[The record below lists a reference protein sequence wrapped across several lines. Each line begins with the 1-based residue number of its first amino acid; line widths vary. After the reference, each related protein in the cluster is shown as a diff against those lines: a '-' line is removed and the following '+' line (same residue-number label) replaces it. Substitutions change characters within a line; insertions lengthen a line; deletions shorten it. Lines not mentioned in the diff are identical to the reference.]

1 MKIWFSKAQA
11 AACLLLA
18 ATLWGGPGLAH
29 ADTLTT
35 RSFSIQIQ
43 VNCAEGDVVCDDVT
57 YRGGNRRSG
66 ESISLRGKTLHS
78 LCADGVTP
86 CRFLGYEFRNGPFRY
101 LVFESGGLRV
111 TRGNKVLVDES
122 GEWQR

>member
-1 MKIWFSKAQA
+1 MTRLIRIPAGLF
-11 AACLLLA
+11 LA
-18 ATLWGGPGLAH
+18 ASLWGVPSLAH
-29 ADTLTT
+29 AGTLTT
-35 RSFSIQIQ
+35 ASFSIQIQ
-43 VNCAEGDVVCDDVT
+43 VKCAEGNVVCDDVR
-57 YRGGNRRSG
+57 YEGKNRRSG
-66 ESISLRGKTLHS
+66 QSLVLQGQTMHS

-111 TRGNKVLVDES
+111 TRGNKVLVDEP